1 MVNFILVKKSLDYVS
16 VYFFPEGSKAKSTLE
31 AALRMDLTFRGP
43 IEDRTQRKM
52 GKKAPGRPKP
62 SFLRI

>member
-31 AALRMDLTFRGP
+31 AALRMDLTF
-43 IEDRTQRKM
+43 
-52 GKKAPGRPKP
+52 
-62 SFLRI
+62 